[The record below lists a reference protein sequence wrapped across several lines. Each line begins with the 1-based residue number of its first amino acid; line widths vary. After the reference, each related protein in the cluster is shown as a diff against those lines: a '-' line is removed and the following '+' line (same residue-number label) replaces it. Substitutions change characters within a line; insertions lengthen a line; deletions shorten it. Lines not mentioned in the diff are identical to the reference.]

1 MIFGGLAD
9 NNKRQQ
15 IVSYRFL
22 VVNALELCFCVCCS
36 FVDWM

>member
-1 MIFGGLAD
+1 VALPD

-22 VVNALELCFCVCCS
+22 VVNALELCFGVVPLLIES
-36 FVDWM
+36 N